1 MNNKT
6 LKYVSIFSN
15 IIGWIASM
23 GILVTLILNFY
34 YETSEDVLFNIGF
47 EVTGTSL
54 LCLTIFFVLLMIST
68 FGSYIT
74 KKLI

>member
-1 MNNKT
+1 MNTMT
-6 LKYVSIFSN
+6 LKYVIIISN
-15 IIGWIASM
+15 IFGWFASM

-54 LCLTIFFVLLMIST
+54 LCLSIFVILLILSII
-68 FGSYIT
+68 GSYVT
-74 KKLI
+74 KKRI

>member
-1 MNNKT
+1 
-6 LKYVSIFSN
+6 YVSILSN
-15 IIGWIASM
+15 IMGWIASM

>member
-6 LKYVSIFSN
+6 LKYVSILSN
-15 IIGWIASM
+15 IMGWIASM

-34 YETSEDVLFNIGF
+34 YETSENVLFNIGF

-68 FGSYIT
+68 FGSHIT

>member
-6 LKYVSIFSN
+6 LKYVSILSN
-15 IIGWIASM
+15 IMGWIASM

-34 YETSEDVLFNIGF
+34 YETSENVLFNIGF

>member
-15 IIGWIASM
+15 IMGWIASM

-54 LCLTIFFVLLMIST
+54 FCLTIFFVLLMIST

>member
-15 IIGWIASM
+15 IMGWIASM

>member
-6 LKYVSIFSN
+6 LKYVSILSN
-15 IIGWIASM
+15 IMGWIASM

>member
-6 LKYVSIFSN
+6 LKYVSILSN
-15 IIGWIASM
+15 IMGWIASM

-54 LCLTIFFVLLMIST
+54 LSLTIFFVLLMIST

>member
-1 MNNKT
+1 MNTMT
-6 LKYVSIFSN
+6 LKYVSIISN
-15 IIGWIASM
+15 IFGWFASM

-54 LCLTIFFVLLMIST
+54 LCLSIFVILLILSII
-68 FGSYIT
+68 GSYVT
-74 KKLI
+74 KKRI